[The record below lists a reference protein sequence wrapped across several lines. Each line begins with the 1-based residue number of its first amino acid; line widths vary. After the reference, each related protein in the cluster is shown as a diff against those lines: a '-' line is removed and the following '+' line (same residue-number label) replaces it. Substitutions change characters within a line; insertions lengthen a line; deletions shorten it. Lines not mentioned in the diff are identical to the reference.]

1 MMCKSFRDTPYE
13 TAGNSSV
20 RNHGLGCFVING
32 KRGYMKNRRPVG
44 NREII
49 LLYHFRGTEIG
60 QQLHVVAARMG
71 ILCKVIEEE
80 QTDETLGALLK
91 LPGFRE
97 RNAEEGTEK
106 TTEEILA
113 KTMEVFG
120 EKKSEPVQASAQ
132 EKKELTR
139 QAMVMHGFT
148 QKRLDEFL
156 KSMRRAGLPVIP
168 LKAIVTPYNVNW
180 TFRAL
185 YEELERE
192 EEAFLQQKAE
202 DKRE

>member
-1 MMCKSFRDTPYE
+1 MKS
-13 TAGNSSV
+13 
-20 RNHGLGCFVING
+20 
-32 KRGYMKNRRPVG
+32 RRPAG
-44 NREII
+44 NREVL
-49 LLYHFRGTEIG
+49 LLYRFRGTEIG

-80 QTDETLGALLK
+80 QTDEVLGTLLR

-97 RNAEEGTEK
+97 AGVERNSAEAASNMSK
-106 TTEEILA
+106 STEEALGSN
-113 KTMEVFG
+113 TD
-120 EKKSEPVQASAQ
+120 SEQASDQMSAQ
-132 EKKELTR
+132 SQVALSR
-139 QAMVMHGFT
+139 QAMVMYGFT

-168 LKAIVTPYNVNW
+168 LKAVVTPYNVSW

-192 EEAFLQQKAE
+192 EEAFLRQKAE
-202 DKRE
+202 AKSEKE